1 MSFAYQVM
9 YRLGFTPWERAGEL
23 GSEQLSGLLDKE
35 SPQGRALDIGC
46 GTGRHTLEL
55 ADRGWDAV
63 GIDNVQRAVEKAR
76 KRRPGDARVAFTV
89 GDVTRLADHVQ
100 GPFSFFLDIGCFHGL
115 TAEQRA
121 GLASGITAAAADDA
135 AILMM
140 AFGPNKV
147 PVFPDGVARS
157 DIEGAFAGWRIEH
170 VEPVVT
176 DGMPKPLQATRPS
189 FYRLVRSRP
198 TTA

>member
-1 MSFAYQVM
+1 M
-9 YRLGFTPWERAGEL
+9 
-23 GSEQLSGLLDKE
+23 
-35 SPQGRALDIGC
+35 
-46 GTGRHTLEL
+46 
-55 ADRGWDAV
+55 
-63 GIDNVQRAVEKAR
+63 
-76 KRRPGDARVAFTV
+76 AFTV

-157 DIEGAFAGWRIEH
+157 DIEDAFAGWRIEH

-198 TTA
+198 SHGLGSGT